1 MTASEARELQKEG
14 LWASVH
20 NRLANAIKDSVS
32 KGNSFVAVYTNEEDE
47 YIWEQSFEALR
58 KLGYTV
64 IEPYM
69 LETDSYK
76 YTKYIEQMKHD
87 GVISKDIKYTYKFT
101 LIIWNDI

>member
-14 LWASVH
+14 LWASV
-20 NRLANAIKDSVS
+20 NNILANTIKTAVS
-32 KGNSFVAVYTNEEDE
+32 KGKSFVAVYTNEEDE

-64 IEPYM
+64 VEPYI
-69 LETDSYK
+69 LETDTYK

-87 GVISKDIKYTYKFT
+87 GVKSDDIKYICKYT

>member
-1 MTASEARELQKEG
+1 MTASEARELQKKG

-20 NRLANAIKDSVS
+20 NRLANAIKDSVT
-32 KGNSFVAVYTNEEDE
+32 KGNSFVAIYTDGEYE

-76 YTKYIEQMKHD
+76 YTKYIEQLKHD
-87 GVISKDIKYTYKFT
+87 GGIPKDIKYICRFT